1 MEVKGEG
8 NVLVLRVEAAI
19 GTKAQLALGL
29 LKGTAAEMD
38 EDLMHEEPGLYS
50 LDPSGYLDRILDWSE
65 EAKETAC
72 QTFAVYG
79 DGV

>member
-1 MEVKGEG
+1 M
-8 NVLVLRVEAAI
+8 LILRVEAAT

-29 LKGTAAEMD
+29 LKGAAAETD
-38 EDLMHEEPGLYS
+38 EDLMHEKLSRYS
-50 LDPSGYLDRILDWSE
+50 HDPSGYSDRILGWSE
-65 EAKETAC
+65 EGEATAC

>member
-1 MEVKGEG
+1 VEVKREG
-8 NVLVLRVEAAI
+8 NVLILRVEAAT

-29 LKGTAAEMD
+29 LKGAAAETD
-38 EDLMHEEPGLYS
+38 EDLMHEELSRYS
-50 LDPSGYLDRILDWSE
+50 LDPSGYSDRILGWSE
-65 EAKETAC
+65 EVEATAC